1 MCCRSSTAPDY
12 ENPQD
17 ADGDN
22 VYEVE
27 VEVSDGDNAIPQ
39 TITVTV
45 TPENDNVPA
54 FDSADS
60 ATVVENSTDVLTL
73 AASDADLPP
82 EDADLQPDG

>member
-1 MCCRSSTAPDY
+1 MCCRSSAAPDF
-12 ENPQD
+12 EDPQD

-54 FDSADS
+54 ITSPADRRCGGEQHHSADPGS
-60 ATVVENSTDVLTL
+60 
-73 AASDADLPP
+73 
-82 EDADLQPDG
+82 Q